1 MSLACFKVFGEISR
15 AAGTSTVPNVTA
27 SKSCRCLQ
35 RSVKLREK
43 NSTKKR
49 NLNAHSAVGHTTP
62 TGGWCYHTVNQ
73 TLISKDKQAVDKDY
87 FLPLDHCA
95 FDAGLAKAIS
105 KLFLKDGE
113 SVTDLGAGVGQAG
126 HALRALLP
134 KLDYRGY
141 DGAGNV
147 EGYTG
152 GSVKFADLTLPMAV
166 EVSDWVMSVEVGEH
180 IPHEFEKDLTR
191 NIHILNRKGVLLSWA
206 HLGQGGKMHVNCHSP
221 EYLHKIFAA
230 LGYEYDNST
239 AELLRLSCTCL
250 SDASPR
256 FTIWWRKPATPIPL
270 PPADSPRVA
279 VSRAET

>member
-1 MSLACFKVFGEISR
+1 MHATLANGNGPSRRDESCMLQGVRGDKLCGWDVDCPQRYSIKELQVPAKVSEAERKEQHQKAQFEC
-15 AAGTSTVPNVTA
+15 AN
-27 SKSCRCLQ
+27 
-35 RSVKLREK
+35 
-43 NSTKKR
+43 
-49 NLNAHSAVGHTTP
+49 SAVGHTTP

-95 FDAGLAKAIS
+95 FDEGLAKAIS

-147 EGYTG
+147 EEYTG

-166 EVSDWVMSVEVGEH
+166 EVSAWVMSVEVGEH
-180 IPHEFEKDLTR
+180 IPHAFEKDLIR
-191 NIHILNRKGVLLSWA
+191 NIHL
-206 HLGQGGKMHVNCHSP
+206 
-221 EYLHKIFAA
+221 
-230 LGYEYDNST
+230 
-239 AELLRLSCTCL
+239 
-250 SDASPR
+250 
-256 FTIWWRKPATPIPL
+256 
-270 PPADSPRVA
+270 
-279 VSRAET
+279 